1 MGPRTHMKINE
12 LAWMQLT
19 KEFKNM
25 KPFLSSFFLL
35 SPHFSMASTASSCSD
50 MDEPES
56 PTISSVSYDLQD
68 LVEQY
73 KSQPELLKLILTSK
87 VEEDKRRA
95 EEARLR
101 AKELDFYLHHQRR
114 CSSSSQSSCE
124 YFQPYPTSSIRR
136 RHAAE
141 DRRRRNSA
149 AAAMIAMGNQTAS
162 AAAASSPS
170 PPPHHLQ
177 SPSR

>member
-1 MGPRTHMKINE
+1 
-12 LAWMQLT
+12 
-19 KEFKNM
+19 
-25 KPFLSSFFLL
+25 
-35 SPHFSMASTASSCSD
+35 MASTASSCSD